1 MEVTMAIISSPLNEL
16 EFDSEAVAISDV
28 AMNESQYHWHL
39 RLLHLLFELMMLGL
53 RRIGRS
59 GRPPTW

>member
-1 MEVTMAIISSPLNEL
+1 MAIISSPLNEL

-28 AMNESQYHWHL
+28 SMNEFQYHWHL

-53 RRIGRS
+53 RRIGMS